1 MFLAIPSDTPQ
12 TTVPCN
18 PKSPGTVLID
28 SSFLMRY
35 NTAIHINRRREHAMP
50 RQARKLSEFG
60 YMHLIIRGIGK
71 QIMFEEEA
79 DYERFLSVLER
90 VCGETEVRLCAYC
103 LMGNHVHLLV
113 NDQKKSTPLFMKKLG
128 ISYAQYFNRKYRRN
142 GHLLQD
148 RYLSEPVEDD
158 AYLLTVF
165 RYILN
170 NPKKAGICDA
180 RSYPWNSYAQYDLP
194 SPFMDLSLIRSLLGE
209 QAMYEAFIDAPN
221 DDLCLECDR
230 PEHDDSWALDVLRKS
245 LGVDSGTALLSYDRK
260 KRNDALRKLKT
271 KGLTIRQIE
280 RLTGINR
287 NIVQKA

>member
-1 MFLAIPSDTPQ
+1 
-12 TTVPCN
+12 
-18 PKSPGTVLID
+18 
-28 SSFLMRY
+28 
-35 NTAIHINRRREHAMP
+35 MP

-103 LMGNHVHLLV
+103 LMENHVHLLV

-148 RYLSEPVEDD
+148 RYLSEPVEND

>member
-1 MFLAIPSDTPQ
+1 
-12 TTVPCN
+12 
-18 PKSPGTVLID
+18 
-28 SSFLMRY
+28 
-35 NTAIHINRRREHAMP
+35 MP
-50 RQARKLSEFG
+50 RQARKLSESG
-60 YMHLIIRGIGK
+60 YMHLIVRGIGK

-79 DYERFLSVLER
+79 DYKRFLSVLER

-103 LMGNHVHLLV
+103 LMENHVHLLAKDLK
-113 NDQKKSTPLFMKKLG
+113 NSIPLFMKKLG
-128 ISYAQYFNRKYRRN
+128 ISYAQYFNRKYQRT

-148 RYLSEPVEDD
+148 RYLSEAVEDD
-158 AYLLTVF
+158 EYLLTVF

-180 RSYPWNSYAQYDLP
+180 RNYPWNSYAQYELP

-209 QAMYEAFIDAPN
+209 QAKYEAFIDAAN
-221 DDLCLECDR
+221 DDMCLEFEK
-230 PEHDDSWALDVLRKS
+230 PEHDDRWAQEVLRKS
-245 LGVDSGTALLSYDRK
+245 LGVDSGTILQNYERAQRNEALQ
-260 KRNDALRKLKT
+260 KLKT

>member
-1 MFLAIPSDTPQ
+1 
-12 TTVPCN
+12 
-18 PKSPGTVLID
+18 
-28 SSFLMRY
+28 
-35 NTAIHINRRREHAMP
+35 MP

-60 YMHLIIRGIGK
+60 YMHLIVRGIGK

-79 DYERFLSVLER
+79 DYNRFLSVLER

-103 LMGNHVHLLV
+103 LMENHVHLLV
-113 NDQKKSTPLFMKKLG
+113 YDPKNNTPLFMKKLG
-128 ISYAQYFNRKYRRN
+128 ISYAQYFNKKYQRS
-142 GHLLQD
+142 GHLFQD
-148 RYLSEPVEDD
+148 RYLSEAVEDD

-209 QAMYEAFIDAPN
+209 QAKYEAFIDTAN
-221 DDLCLECDR
+221 DDLCLEFDKT
-230 PEHDDSWALDVLRKS
+230 EHDDHWALEVLRKT
-245 LGVDSGTALLSYDRK
+245 LGVDSGTMLQSYERAQRD
-260 KRNDALRKLKT
+260 DALRKLKAG
-271 KGLTIRQIE
+271 GLTIRQIE

-287 NIVQKA
+287 NIVQRVQ